1 MNMIKLMLV
10 DDHAVL
16 RDGLKNIIGMEAD
29 MKVVAEAESGLEA
42 IRRLDEVLPD
52 VILMDINIPDRNG
65 IEVTGLIKRAHPQV
79 KILILTMHDHD
90 EYFMS
95 AIREGADGY
104 LLKDAPSQH
113 VVDAIRSV
121 ARGQSVIHPTMT
133 KKFLNF
139 QQGGGAAAEPASAA
153 RKDDKDSQ
161 LTEREREVLLCL
173 VQGMNNKEIAQSLF
187 ISDKTVKIHVSKIFK
202 KLDVKSRSQV
212 VIYAVQHQ
220 LVPLP

>member
-1 MNMIKLMLV
+1 MIKLMLV

-16 RDGLKNIIGMEAD
+16 RDGLKNIIGLEED
-29 MKVVAEAESGLEA
+29 IQVVAEAVSGIDALRVLEGCM
-42 IRRLDEVLPD
+42 PD
-52 VILMDINIPDRNG
+52 VILMDINIPDKNG
-65 IEVTGLIKRAHPQV
+65 IEVTGLIKKDYPHI
-79 KILILTMHDHD
+79 KILMLTMHDHD

-113 VVDAIRSV
+113 VIDAIRSV
-121 ARGQSVIHPTMT
+121 AKGQSVIHPSMT

-139 QQGGGAAAEPASAA
+139 QAPEKSAVVSV
-153 RKDDKDSQ
+153 KVDKDML
-161 LTEREREVLLCL
+161 LTEREKEVLLCL

-212 VIYAVQHQ
+212 VIYAVQNQ

>member
-1 MNMIKLMLV
+1 MIKLMLV

-16 RDGLKNIIGMEAD
+16 RDGLKNIISMEED
-29 MKVVAEAESGLEA
+29 IQVVAEAESGIDALKKLEA
-42 IRRLDEVLPD
+42 GLPD
-52 VILMDINIPDRNG
+52 VILMDINIPNRNG
-65 IEVTGLIKRAHPQV
+65 IEITGQIKRDFPQV

-104 LLKDAPSQH
+104 LLKDAPSSH

-121 ARGQSVIHPTMT
+121 AKGQSVIHPAMT
-133 KKFLNF
+133 KKFLSF
-139 QQGGGAAAEPASAA
+139 QMSGKPVGEPIQ
-153 RKDDKDSQ
+153 KDADQ
-161 LTEREREVLLCL
+161 VLTERERDVLLCL

-212 VIYAVQHQ
+212 VIYAVQNQ

>member
-1 MNMIKLMLV
+1 MIRLMLV

-16 RDGLKNIIGMEAD
+16 RDGLKNILDLESDI
-29 MKVVAEAESGLEA
+29 KVVGEAVSGMDALSKVPD
-42 IRRLDEVLPD
+42 LMPD
-52 VILMDINIPDRNG
+52 VILMDINIPDKNG
-65 IEVTGLIKRAHPQV
+65 IEVTGILKREYPAI
-79 KILILTMHDHD
+79 KILMLTMFDHD

-113 VVDAIRSV
+113 VIEAIRSV
-121 ARGQSVIHPTMT
+121 ARGQSVIAPSMT

-139 QQGGGAAAEPASAA
+139 QQKPAEAPKEK
-153 RKDDKDSQ
+153 KDEL

-173 VQGMNNKEIAQSLF
+173 VQGMNNKEIAQELF

-212 VIYAVQHQ
+212 VIYAVQNQ

>member
-1 MNMIKLMLV
+1 MLV

-16 RDGLKNIIGMEAD
+16 RDGLKNILGMEED
-29 MKVVAEAESGLEA
+29 MEVVGEAVSGNDALQKLEGFN
-42 IRRLDEVLPD
+42 PD
-52 VILMDINIPDRNG
+52 VILMDINIPEKNG
-65 IEVTGLIKRAHPQV
+65 IEVTGLIKKSHPQI
-79 KILILTMHDHD
+79 KILVLTMHDHD

-121 ARGQSVIHPTMT
+121 VKGQSVIHPSMT

-139 QQGGGAAAEPASAA
+139 QHEKPEPE
-153 RKDDKDSQ
+153 RVDKDLQ
-161 LTEREREVLLCL
+161 LTEREKEVLLCL
-173 VQGMNNKEIAQSLF
+173 VQGMNNKEIASSLF

-212 VIYAVQHQ
+212 VIYAVQNQ

>member
-1 MNMIKLMLV
+1 MIKLMLV

-16 RDGLKNIIGMEAD
+16 RDGLKNILGMEQGIE
-29 MKVVAEAESGLEA
+29 VVGEA
-42 IRRLDEVLPD
+42 ISGSEAVQKAASLLPD
-52 VILMDINIPDRNG
+52 VILMDINIPDING
-65 IEVTGLIKRAHPQV
+65 IEVTKMIKRDFPMM
-79 KILILTMHDHD
+79 KILILTMYDHD

-113 VVDAIRSV
+113 VVDAIYSV
-121 ARGQSVIHPTMT
+121 TKGQSVIHPAMT

-139 QQGGGAAAEPASAA
+139 QKPQQPLSEAKEL
-153 RKDDKDSQ
+153 
-161 LTEREREVLLCL
+161 LTEREKEVLLCL
-173 VQGMNNKEIAQSLF
+173 VQGMNNKEIGEALF

-202 KLDVKSRSQV
+202 KLEVKSRSQV
-212 VIYAVQHQ
+212 VIYAVQNQ